1 METADKSRES
11 HNLTQSFG
19 QDIIMPS
26 LLKYNELIRKS
37 FTGEE
42 ELEPNQKERSR
53 VKALKLAIAELQ
65 ILIGNIYS
73 DIEVFQKQLW
83 NKKYK
88 KKEDREQNP
97 YEEEKTDSKKL
108 LYLLERL
115 QEGFK
120 SIEKANI
127 TTTPKDDFVTEITRE
142 GRRKL
147 YVNNRFYELQE
158 DVQDFYKCI
167 QEIMSDSGMKMYLK
181 EGENWSTSIE
191 DDFDNAFM
199 AA

>member
-167 QEIMSDSGMKMYLK
+167 QEIMSDNGMKMYLK
-181 EGENWSTSIE
+181 DGENWSTSIE

>member
-19 QDIIMPS
+19 QDIILPS

-73 DIEVFQKQLW
+73 DVEVFQKQLW

-108 LYLLERL
+108 RYLLERL

-127 TTTPKDDFVTEITRE
+127 TTTPKDDFVTEIARE
-142 GRRKL
+142 GRIKL
-147 YVNNRFYELQE
+147 YVNDRFYELQE

-167 QEIMSDSGMKMYLK
+167 QEIMSDNGMKMYLK